1 MFYSFCLLTASFYEI
16 QKELGASLFCCFF
29 FVSRKQFN
37 ELNIIL
43 TGKKTQ
49 IGQKGLL
56 FALKLNK
63 YKII

>member
-43 TGKKTQ
+43 TGRKNANRSKRFIIRIETEQ
-49 IGQKGLL
+49 I
-56 FALKLNK
+56 
-63 YKII
+63 